1 MENMESKGMF
11 EGLFKGADL
20 SEAQIIVVN
29 ESGGMVINHQQAA
42 HEGGKRHFPLDG
54 DEKQGREVYQQLI
67 NERFIAPDCD
77 EDSFLFIMGYKA
89 EINGEVK
96 QIVWLQTKQLAREFV
111 TLKNQKALDSKLL
124 KMVTLEEITEKQFVK
139 DGKPLKLA
147 KNKPVISSE
156 SDTLLK
162 IMRPKATTN

>member
-1 MENMESKGMF
+1 MF

-29 ESGGMVINHQQAA
+29 ESGGTVIN
-42 HEGGKRHFPLDG
+42 
-54 DEKQGREVYQQLI
+54 
-67 NERFIAPDCD
+67 CD

-111 TLKNQKALDSKLL
+111 TLKNQKAIDSKLL
-124 KMVTLEEITEKQFVK
+124 RMATLEELTEKLFVK

-162 IMRPKATTN
+162 IMRPKATTY

>member
-29 ESGGMVINHQQAA
+29 ESGGTVINHQYAA
-42 HEGGKRHFPLDG
+42 NEGGKRHFPLDG
-54 DEKQGREVYQQLI
+54 NEKQGREVYQQLI

-96 QIVWLQTKQLAREFV
+96 QILWLQTKQLAREFV

>member
-29 ESGGMVINHQQAA
+29 ESGGMVINHQHAA

-67 NERFIAPDCD
+67 NERFIAP
-77 EDSFLFIMGYKA
+77 
-89 EINGEVK
+89 
-96 QIVWLQTKQLAREFV
+96 
-111 TLKNQKALDSKLL
+111 
-124 KMVTLEEITEKQFVK
+124 
-139 DGKPLKLA
+139 
-147 KNKPVISSE
+147 
-156 SDTLLK
+156 
-162 IMRPKATTN
+162 